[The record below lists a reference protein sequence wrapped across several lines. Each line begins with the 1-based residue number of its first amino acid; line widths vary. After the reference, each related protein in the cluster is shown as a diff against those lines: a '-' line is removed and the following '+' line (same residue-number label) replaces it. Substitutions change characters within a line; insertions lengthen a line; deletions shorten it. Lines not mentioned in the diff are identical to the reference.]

1 VRFATGRDVVDEMA
15 KSGQNHRIVSSWL
28 AYRHRPKESHMIR
41 FARKAIPLALLFALL
56 AQPDAMAAT
65 VDVDMGDN
73 FFSPVNAN
81 VQAGDTVHWTNVGNS
96 PHDTTGSEPLSL
108 WASDYLVSGE
118 TFDFVFTAGG
128 KYPYVCSLHQVEG
141 MTGSIS
147 VRIKAIPRSG
157 PVGTVFTVRVA
168 SADAVSPYVYDIQK
182 KNPGG
187 SWQIW
192 KNDVIGKQATF
203 NSTGQP
209 TGTYQFRSRL
219 YDTSSGGASGWSQ
232 AASIQVTA

>member
-1 VRFATGRDVVDEMA
+1 
-15 KSGQNHRIVSSWL
+15 
-28 AYRHRPKESHMIR
+28 MIR

-56 AQPDAMAAT
+56 AQPNAMAAT

-73 FFSPVNAN
+73 FFSPVTAN
-81 VQAGDTVHWTNVGNS
+81 VQAGDTVHWTNVGKS
-96 PHDTTGSEPLSL
+96 VHDSTGAAPLSL
-108 WASDYLVSGE
+108 WASDFLFAGE

-128 KYPYVCSLHQVEG
+128 KYIYTCSIHEPDMAG
-141 MTGSIS
+141 TIS
-147 VRIKAIPRSG
+147 VRIKALPRSG
-157 PVGTVFTVRVA
+157 PVGTVFTVKVA
-168 SADAVSPYVYDIQK
+168 SANAVSPYVYDIQK

-232 AASIQVTA
+232 AATIQVTA